1 MDRSAWER
9 SVSVQLLPSM
19 SVHFQGGESRLGH
32 GPKRPSRNHR
42 APAACDEPPS
52 PQNVPFD
59 DSLHSSIIIA
69 PFNGDFFSPVDDGRN
84 FTAGG
89 AGAFAIDGD
98 DRVSEMDPIDRAG
111 QVGGDERTLPEN
123 SVNKNAEV
131 TKGRTEFR
139 DAARGKMGSH
149 RPRCH
154 QRA

>member
-1 MDRSAWER
+1 MDRSAWR
-9 SVSVQLLPSM
+9 CSVAVQLPANM
-19 SVHFQGGESRLGH
+19 SVHFPGGESRLGDR
-32 GPKRPSRNHR
+32 PKRPPRNHR
-42 APAACDEPPS
+42 APAACDEPAP
-52 PQNVPFD
+52 PQHVPLD
-59 DSLHSSIIIA
+59 DRLHSPIIA
-69 PFNGDFFSPVDDGRN
+69 TPFIGDFFSPVDDDRN

-111 QVGGDERTLPEN
+111 QVGGDELTLPEN